1 MELGTLMLYVVLTLG
16 AGSLGF
22 TIYYFFSK
30 DAFYLHLSKWLG
42 IFCCL
47 MISLTFLLLAF
58 YFLTSDLHIEYVHS
72 YTKTDYTMF
81 YKWGGILAGAK
92 GTILFWVWLISISLI
107 VQEAIQSRKERKN
120 INQDAAY
127 TSNSEEK
134 ELYIWVRLIVIT
146 VIIAFVILLLK
157 IELFRPTEAD
167 ALNFYPDGFGLNENL
182 HTPLMIAHPPVEFAG
197 YAFATIPMASAF
209 AYLIRGKGKWTNI
222 SLQWA
227 RWSWLF
233 FGLGIGI
240 GGLWA
245 YIVLGWGGFWA
256 WDPIETVNL
265 VPWITLTAL
274 IHGQLFN
281 HKRNLFRNTAILLA
295 IVTFIL
301 SLLATFV
308 TRSGLWISVHAFAD
322 VEVKEPG
329 QRLISI
335 METNVQSQ
343 FLITFIFGMLAI
355 TAILFTWHLMRH
367 YIKMENPKKGKKLPL
382 VPSLYILLM
391 FLLLIYV
398 LVAPIS
404 FMKSAVSISAM
415 VGLGN
420 GYVGGVLIF
429 AILMAIPAAWLYY
442 VSEDKNQNEE
452 EIQRLNLGIIN
463 DKYLMMATIILLAI
477 GTGIVIFMLITG
489 VNGVKREVFDS
500 RVPFVAIPLVFL
512 LVVCMVW
519 RSLGRENVLKV
530 VGVMMAAGIIGYFV
544 YPDPPVVG
552 ISLPILGI
560 ALIFAFFRIVKVLQ
574 GKKATS
580 KVLFLAGILLVT
592 SGLLGMLM
600 WGAPPSR
607 IAMFSTYFEPTFGL
621 AVLGFVLSSIT
632 IMGGFFAAKKTGL
645 KIALLGG
652 LCGLFTMGF
661 YIGSVLAAFALILIF
676 TSKNEFLVKEKVE
689 SEGKIPRRI
698 QWDIRLMWTH
708 IIHLGLIILMIGY
721 VLSVY
726 LVVETASDSSLQ
738 DKFYNMAQGDVLNF
752 DGYEFKFVDSNG
764 VSFDNNNGYK
774 LIETSI
780 EIFKEGELLSV
791 ARPYMKWAE
800 HMNHYHQFVYVENV
814 AIKDI
819 YFIVR
824 GFYTPS
830 QGWIYSMGEKGIR
843 LFSDEITVVAIELKS
858 LPGISAVWGG
868 LWIMSTGI
876 FYIVL
881 FGYMQSGQKEKSNQP
896 AKIRVEDTKIPDSYY
911 NDLIEKEL
919 KEIENTSDR
928 GLS

>member
-1 MELGTLMLYVVLTLG
+1 MEIGTLMLYISLVLG

-30 DAFYLHLSKWLG
+30 DAFYIRMSKWLG
-42 IFCCL
+42 ILCCIV
-47 MISLTFLLLAF
+47 ISLTFLLLAF

-92 GTILFWVWLISISLI
+92 GTLLFWVWLISLSLI
-107 VQEAIQSRKERKN
+107 VEEGIQSRKNRRRTDQKAVNRSQVMEN
-120 INQDAAY
+120 
-127 TSNSEEK
+127 
-134 ELYIWVRLIVIT
+134 ELYLWVRLIVII
-146 VIIAFVILLLK
+146 VIIAFLILLLK
-157 IELFRPTEAD
+157 VDLFRPTEAN
-167 ALNFYPDGFGLNENL
+167 ALNFYPDGYGLNENL

-197 YAFATIPMASAF
+197 YAFTTIPMASAF
-209 AYLIRGKGKWTNI
+209 AYLIKGKGKWTNI

-227 RWSWLF
+227 RWAWLF
-233 FGLGIGI
+233 YGLGIGI

-265 VPWITLTAL
+265 IPWITLTAL

-281 HKRNLFRNTAILLA
+281 HKRNLLKNTAILLG
-295 IVTFIL
+295 IVTFTL

-322 VEVKEPG
+322 VDVKEAG
-329 QRLISI
+329 QRLITI
-335 METNVQSQ
+335 METSEQSQ
-343 FLITFIFGMLAI
+343 FLISFIFGMLAI
-355 TAILFTWHLMRH
+355 TAILFTRHLMRP
-367 YIKMENPKKGKKLPL
+367 YMKNENPYKGRKLPL

-391 FLLLIYV
+391 FILLVYV

-404 FMKSAVSISAM
+404 FMKSALSISPI
-415 VGLGN
+415 VGFGN
-420 GYVGGVLIF
+420 GYFGGVLIF

-442 VSEDKNQNEE
+442 VSYDTKEDKK
-452 EIQRLNLGIIN
+452 EIQELNLGIIN
-463 DKYLMMATIILLAI
+463 DKYLMMSTIILLSI
-477 GTGIVIFMLITG
+477 GTAIVIFMLMMG
-489 VNGVKREVFDS
+489 VNGLQREVFDS
-500 RVPFVAIPLVFL
+500 RAPLVAIPLVFL
-512 LVVCMVW
+512 LVLCMVW
-519 RSLGRENVLKV
+519 RSLGRENALKI
-530 VGVMMAAGIIGYFV
+530 VGVMMAAGTIGYLV
-544 YPDPPVVG
+544 YPDPSVVG
-552 ISLPILGI
+552 ISIPILGI
-560 ALIFAFFRIVKVLQ
+560 ALIFAFYRIVKVLQ
-574 GKKATS
+574 EKKTTS
-580 KVLFLAGILLVT
+580 KVLFLAGILLVL
-592 SGLLGMLM
+592 SGVLGMIM

-607 IAMFSTYFEPTFGL
+607 IEIFSTHFEPTFAM
-621 AVLGFVLSSIT
+621 AVLGFILSTFT
-632 IMGGFFAAKKTGL
+632 IMGGFFAAKRASL

-652 LCGLFTMGF
+652 LSGLFTLGF
-661 YIGSVLAAFALILIF
+661 YLGSLLASAALILIF
-676 TSKNEFLVKEKVE
+676 ISRNEFLIREKVKN
-689 SEGKIPRRI
+689 EGRIPRRL
-698 QWDIRLMWTH
+698 QRDIRLMWTH
-708 IIHLGLIILMIGY
+708 IIHLGLIIFMIGY

-726 LVVETASDSSLQ
+726 LVVETAGDSTVQ
-738 DKFYNMAQGDVLNF
+738 DQFHNMAQGDILNF
-752 DGYEFKFVDSNG
+752 DGYEFKFTDSNG
-764 VSFDNNNGYK
+764 VSFNNIDGYK
-774 LIETSI
+774 LVETKI
-780 EIFKEGELLSV
+780 EIYKEGELLSV

-843 LFSDEITVVAIELKS
+843 LQSDEITAIAMELKS

-876 FYIVL
+876 LYIVL
-881 FGYMQSGQKEKSNQP
+881 FGYMRGGQKEKPETIQQP
-896 AKIRVEDTKIPDSYY
+896 RPEIMKKSDNYY

-919 KEIENTSDR
+919 MEMDKNVDR
-928 GLS
+928 GVK